1 MVDDK
6 LTRPPPRPEEGT
18 EGGGLMGIGRSPEQ
32 LTNGISESQTTV
44 LVMASTMEEETDL
57 LQRCTK
63 KAKASK
69 DHHVS
74 FTGTGTI
81 EGMEIQGGNNI
92 VDPKQGAKR
101 SYMDSLRGHLDKDDS
116 DISDDEEGEAED
128 DPECPEIVLTKEE
141 KARLRRPWKMSL
153 IVKVLGRRVGYTYLL
168 RRIQAMWRPK
178 AKMDLVAINDDYF
191 LAKFWSVDDYEFVRY
206 GGPWTVLDHYL
217 IVQDWRPNFDHK
229 SDKTE
234 RVLVWVRFPNL
245 PIEYYDYEFLMKIG
259 KKIGEPKYIDQAT
272 NIVSRGRFARMCVE
286 VDITKPLLSKFKLRR
301 RIRRIEYEGIHL
313 VCFKCGI
320 YGHNEDSCPT
330 RDVEKYDKSNRE
342 DGGALCNVID
352 TSTPVEIRPEIS
364 DSYGPWMFAP
374 RRRRRM
380 GGAQNGKVN
389 DNMHAR
395 GNMNAKG
402 NLGEEGKE
410 TDHVKQ
416 GRGKSVEN

>member
-63 KAKASK
+63 KAKASNH
-69 DHHVS
+69 HHVS

-81 EGMEIQGGNNI
+81 EGIEIQGGNNI

-101 SYMDSLRGHLDKDDS
+101 SYMDSLR
-116 DISDDEEGEAED
+116 ED
-128 DPECPEIVLTKEE
+128 D
-141 KARLRRPWKMSL
+141 
-153 IVKVLGRRVGYTYLL
+153 
-168 RRIQAMWRPK
+168 
-178 AKMDLVAINDDYF
+178 
-191 LAKFWSVDDYEFVRY
+191 
-206 GGPWTVLDHYL
+206 
-217 IVQDWRPNFDHK
+217 
-229 SDKTE
+229 
-234 RVLVWVRFPNL
+234 
-245 PIEYYDYEFLMKIG
+245 
-259 KKIGEPKYIDQAT
+259 
-272 NIVSRGRFARMCVE
+272 
-286 VDITKPLLSKFKLRR
+286 
-301 RIRRIEYEGIHL
+301 
-313 VCFKCGI
+313 
-320 YGHNEDSCPT
+320 
-330 RDVEKYDKSNRE
+330 
-342 DGGALCNVID
+342 GALCNVIG

-364 DSYGPWMFAP
+364 DSYGPWMLAP
-374 RRRRRM
+374 HRRRRM

-416 GRGKSVEN
+416 GRGKSVENQYRGGKSQFSILADQEDTDDVEIVENTTYVKVGEETGVEKRGETFGMKEIGKETRTNLKGKGGNSGQSHVKAGKRAGREYTGGKDKGTTSGAITEGRSVERMVVNTNDTDAYNMGIMDLECMEHNGDPPDNMIERYDENLQAGGVTTVDVCMTPAHLGEGSGV